1 MNGHRDELD
10 FACACLAP
18 AGALPLAIPPQW
30 DEAHFEQICR
40 RHGIV
45 GLVAARMQDEGL
57 PVPPRLARWC
67 ATGERIAMEQVL
79 SVLRLRSFLEAAGI
93 PVLVLKGAAL
103 SQRLWGSPLL
113 RRAADVDLLV
123 PAKRVEEAWQ
133 VLAAA
138 GYAMI
143 RPARALNPA
152 AARLY
157 RRVTKDSLHQE
168 VGQSLTIELH
178 WRMSDEMADPGYP
191 LKQDRQ
197 QIMLAPGRSVTIL
210 ADEALFVYLC
220 VHGAAHA
227 WARLKWLAD
236 VARLAAIAP
245 DGGDGM
251 WRRAVADGAA
261 VAAASALLLCE
272 EFFGT
277 PCPPVFR
284 PPSSWRLSCLNH
296 LARRTI
302 RVGGGASDH
311 ATSLWRGW
319 SEMAAKALVA
329 TGARQRL
336 TVLRRLAVAGEDVAQ
351 LALPAGLGFL
361 YPLVRIP
368 MLIARRRQRRQRQIP
383 SRTTGSSVQ
392 A

>member
-10 FACACLAP
+10 FACACLAS
-18 AGALPLAIPPQW
+18 AGALPLVTPPQW
-30 DEAHFEQICR
+30 YEARFEQICR

-45 GLVAARMQDEGL
+45 GLVVARMRDEGL

-67 ATGERIAMEQVL
+67 VTGERIAMEQVL
-79 SVLRLRSFLEAAGI
+79 SVLRLRNGLEGAGI
-93 PVLVLKGAAL
+93 PMLVLKGAAL
-103 SQRLWGSPLL
+103 SQRLWGFPLL

-123 PAKRVEEAWQ
+123 PAERVEEAWQ

-138 GYAMI
+138 GYVMI
-143 RPARALNPA
+143 RPARMLNPA

-157 RRVTKDSLHQE
+157 RRVTKDSLHQQP
-168 VGQSLTIELH
+168 GQGLTIELH
-178 WRMSDEMADPGYP
+178 WRLSDEMADPDFP
-191 LKQDRQ
+191 PEQDRQ
-197 QIMLAPGRSVTIL
+197 QVMLAPGRPVATLS
-210 ADEALFVYLC
+210 DEALFVYLC

-236 VARLAAIAP
+236 VARLVAIAP

-251 WRRAVADGAA
+251 WRRAVADGAT
-261 VAAASALLLCE
+261 VAAASALTLCG

-277 PCPPVFR
+277 ARPPGFR
-284 PPSSWRLSCLNH
+284 PPPSWRLSCLNH

-302 RVGGGASDH
+302 RAGGGASDH
-311 ATSLWRGW
+311 ATGIWRGW

-329 TGARQRL
+329 TGWRQRL
-336 TVLRRLAVAGEDVAQ
+336 AVLRRLAVAGEDVAQ

-361 YPLVRIP
+361 YPVVRIP
-368 MLIARRRQRRQRQIP
+368 MLIARRRQRRQMNTP
-383 SRTTGSSVQ
+383 SRTAGSSVQ